1 METTNYKYRV
11 LKTARLDGISERF
24 LSDRE
29 NGVLM
34 HDKGAFVDLDNA
46 LSALRA
52 KKNLLLCGETGRG
65 KTYLAFELAMRLK
78 EQTWG
83 EARIYYNRASVLVS
97 EFKGSFKNIAK
108 TLQSVFAKDSVF
120 YDEPPTPCKFVIID
134 ELHQLQSA
142 DEWEIINEI
151 VMTAYDKIVPLCL
164 IFNENPKNLL
174 NFLSRMAVSRLK
186 QGGGIMVL
194 EIKGVDLRGEK

>member
-1 METTNYKYRV
+1 MEIINYKDRI
-11 LKTARLDGISERF
+11 LKTARLDNISERF

-34 HDKGAFVDLDNA
+34 HDKGAFVDLNNA
-46 LSALRA
+46 LSAIHA

-78 EQTWG
+78 EQTAG
-83 EARIYYNRASVLVS
+83 EARVYYNRASVLVS
-97 EFKGSFKNIAK
+97 EFKGNFKNIAK
-108 TLQSVFAKDSVF
+108 TLQGVFVKESIF

-151 VMTAYDKIVPLCL
+151 VMTAYDKLTPLCL
-164 IFNENPKNLL
+164 IFNDDPKNLL
-174 NFLSRMAVSRLK
+174 KFLSRMAVSRLK

-194 EIKGVDLRGEK
+194 EIKGVDLRSEK

>member
-97 EFKGSFKNIAK
+97 EFKGNFKNIAK
-108 TLQSVFAKDSVF
+108 TLQGVFTKESIF

-142 DEWEIINEI
+142 EDWEIINEI

-164 IFNENPKNLL
+164 IFNDNPKKML
-174 NFLSRMAVSRLK
+174 NFISKMAVSRLK

>member
-1 METTNYKYRV
+1 MEITNYKNRV

-29 NGVLM
+29 DGVLM
-34 HDKGAFVDLDNA
+34 HNKGAFVDFDNA

-52 KKNLLLCGETGRG
+52 KKNLLLCGETGIG
-65 KTYLAFELAMRLK
+65 KTYMAFQLAMRLK

-97 EFKGSFKNIAK
+97 EFKGNFKNIAK
-108 TLQSVFAKDSVF
+108 TLQGIFAKDSVF
-120 YDEPPTPCKFVIID
+120 YDEPPTPCKFIIID
-134 ELHQLQSA
+134 ELHQLQNA
-142 DEWEIINEI
+142 DDWEIINEI
-151 VMTAYDKIVPLCL
+151 VMTAYDKLVPLCL

-174 NFLSRMAVSRLK
+174 NFLSKMAVSRLK

-194 EIKGVDLRGEK
+194 EIKGVDLRCEQ